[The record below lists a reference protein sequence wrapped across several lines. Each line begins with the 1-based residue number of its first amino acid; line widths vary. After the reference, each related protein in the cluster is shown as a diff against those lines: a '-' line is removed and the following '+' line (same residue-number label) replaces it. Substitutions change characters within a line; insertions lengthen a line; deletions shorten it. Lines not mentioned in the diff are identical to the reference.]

1 LCLGYYSLKR
11 HEPPLLFSHHS
22 YRVSK
27 QQLSLIHIITGVSGL
42 GKKEESVEREEEN
55 STWDLLFFKNALK
68 TSLTSFVTYI
78 MKHEA
83 WQE

>member
-1 LCLGYYSLKR
+1 LCLGHYSLKR
-11 HEPPLLFSHHS
+11 HDSPLLFSHHS

-55 STWDLLFFKNALK
+55 SSYFQKWFENKPHIFR
-68 TSLTSFVTYI
+68 YI
-78 MKHEA
+78 YHEA
-83 WQE
+83 